1 MKALLPLLLLA
12 GCDGIPKDPDHT
24 LDRIRAEG
32 VFRVGVI
39 APHEGPAAAT
49 AGDFLRGVAAGA
61 RATPSIELGAT
72 EPLLKK
78 LEGGELDL
86 VIGPVDAKS
95 PWKTMVSFLPPLAE
109 QKTPHGPLQL
119 NAIAPNGE
127 NEWITL
133 LDREARR
140 VGPQ

>member
-1 MKALLPLLLLA
+1 M
-12 GCDGIPKDPDHT
+12 
-24 LDRIRAEG
+24 
-32 VFRVGVI
+32 
-39 APHEGPAAAT
+39 
-49 AGDFLRGVAAGA
+49 
-61 RATPSIELGAT
+61 
-72 EPLLKK
+72 LKK

-95 PWKTMVSFLPPLAE
+95 PWMTMVSFLPPLAE
-109 QKTPHGPLQL
+109 QKTPHGLLQL

-127 NEWITL
+127 NAWITL